1 MSLKTTKKHQGYFK
15 EILCSSS
22 SFLSVVQGSVTEETK
37 NQYKNYLR
45 SNIRTEPSPPTEA
58 NVSRLLLERLNAMS

>member
-37 NQYKNYLR
+37 KSIQKLPEVKHTN
-45 SNIRTEPSPPTEA
+45 
-58 NVSRLLLERLNAMS
+58 